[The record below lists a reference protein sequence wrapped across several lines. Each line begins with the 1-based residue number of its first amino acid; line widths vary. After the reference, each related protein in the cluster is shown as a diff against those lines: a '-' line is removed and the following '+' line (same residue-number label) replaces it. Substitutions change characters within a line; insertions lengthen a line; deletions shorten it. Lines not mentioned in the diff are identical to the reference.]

1 MIIVK
6 LNYDCIRDILLTIE
20 EILNRKDELI
30 LANFKFYKKLSKY
43 NEDEIQYNALKLLQ
57 EEYVTGLK
65 ISGNNTTTVLRLTDL
80 TWSGHELLSDIRSE
94 TVFNQT
100 KEKIIKSVG
109 STSLTIF
116 QQLASTIA
124 LKTLGL

>member
-1 MIIVK
+1 MK

-20 EILNRKDELI
+20 EIPNRKDELN
-30 LANFKFYKKLSKY
+30 LENFKSYKKLSKY
-43 NEDEIQYNALKLLQ
+43 NEDEIQYNALKLLK

-65 ISGNNTTTVLRLTDL
+65 IPDKNTTIVLFLTDL
-80 TWSGHELLSDIRSE
+80 TWSGHALLNDIRSE

-109 STSLTIF
+109 SASLTIF
-116 QQLASTIA
+116 QQLASTIV

>member
-1 MIIVK
+1 VIIVK

-20 EILNRKDELI
+20 EIPNRKDELI
-30 LANFKFYKKLSKY
+30 LANFKSYKKLSKY

-65 ISGNNTTTVLRLTDL
+65 ISGDNTTTVLFLTDL
-80 TWSGHELLSDIRSE
+80 TWSGHELLNNIRSE

-109 STSLTIF
+109 SASLTIF
-116 QQLASTIA
+116 QQLASAIV

>member
-1 MIIVK
+1 MK

-20 EILNRKDELI
+20 EIPNRKDEVI
-30 LANFKFYKKLSKY
+30 LANFKSYKKLSKY
-43 NEDEIQYNALKLLQ
+43 NEEEIQYNALKLLQ
-57 EEYVTGLK
+57 EEYVIGEEA
-65 ISGNNTTTVLRLTDL
+65 SGNNTTTVLFLTDL
-80 TWSGHELLSDIRSE
+80 TWSGHELLNDIRSE

-109 STSLTIF
+109 SASLTVF
-116 QQLASTIA
+116 QQLASTIV

>member
-1 MIIVK
+1 MK

-20 EILNRKDELI
+20 EIPNRKDGLI
-30 LANFKFYKKLSKY
+30 LANFKSYKKMSKY
-43 NEDEIQYNALKLLQ
+43 NEEEIQYNALKLLQ
-57 EEYVTGLK
+57 EEYVIGEEA
-65 ISGNNTTTVLRLTDL
+65 SGNNTTTVLFLTDL
-80 TWSGHELLSDIRSE
+80 TWSGHELLNDIRSE

-109 STSLTIF
+109 SASLTIF
-116 QQLASTIA
+116 QQLASTIV

>member
-1 MIIVK
+1 MK

-20 EILNRKDELI
+20 EIPNRKDELI
-30 LANFKFYKKLSKY
+30 LANFKSYKKLSKY
-43 NEDEIQYNALKLLQ
+43 NEEEIQYNALKLLQ
-57 EEYVTGLK
+57 EEYVIGEES
-65 ISGNNTTTVLRLTDL
+65 SGNNTTTVLFLTDL
-80 TWSGHELLSDIRSE
+80 TWSGHELLNDIRSE

-109 STSLTIF
+109 SASLTIF
-116 QQLASTIA
+116 QQLASTIV

>member
-1 MIIVK
+1 MK

-20 EILNRKDELI
+20 EIPNRKDGLI
-30 LANFKFYKKLSKY
+30 LANFKSYKKLSKY
-43 NEDEIQYNALKLLQ
+43 NEEEIQYNALKLVQ
-57 EEYVTGLK
+57 EEYVIGEEA
-65 ISGNNTTTVLRLTDL
+65 SGNNTTTVLFLTDL
-80 TWSGHELLSDIRSE
+80 TWSGHELLNDIRSE

-109 STSLTIF
+109 SASLTIF
-116 QQLASTIA
+116 QQLASTIV

>member
-1 MIIVK
+1 MK

-20 EILNRKDELI
+20 EIPNRKDELI
-30 LANFKFYKKLSKY
+30 LENFKSYKKLSKY
-43 NEDEIQYNALKLLQ
+43 NEDEIQYNALKLLK
-57 EEYVTGLK
+57 EEYVIGLK
-65 ISGNNTTTVLRLTDL
+65 IPDKNTTIVLFLTDL
-80 TWSGHELLSDIRSE
+80 TWSGHALLNDIRSE

-109 STSLTIF
+109 SASLTIF
-116 QQLASTIA
+116 QQLASTIV

>member
-1 MIIVK
+1 MK

-20 EILNRKDELI
+20 EIPNRKGELN
-30 LANFKFYKKLSKY
+30 LENFKSYKKLSKY

-65 ISGNNTTTVLRLTDL
+65 ISDNNTTTILFLTDL
-80 TWSGHELLSDIRSE
+80 TWSGHALLNDIRSE

-109 STSLTIF
+109 SASLTIF
-116 QQLASTIA
+116 QQLASTIV